1 MDVHNFGMHAFHQQ
15 MELQR
20 IERDA
25 VYHHRNPEINSVRV
39 FDSA

>member
-20 IERDA
+20 IERGA
-25 VYHHRNPEINSVRV
+25 VYHYRNPVV
-39 FDSA
+39 KACKAL